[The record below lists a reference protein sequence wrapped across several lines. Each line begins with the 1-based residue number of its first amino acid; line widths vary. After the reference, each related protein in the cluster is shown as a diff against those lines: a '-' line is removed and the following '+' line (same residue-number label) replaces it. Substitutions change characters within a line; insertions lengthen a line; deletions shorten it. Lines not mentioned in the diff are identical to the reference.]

1 MPHLPDTAKKLKSN
15 DHPGQL
21 DKLIDKNALTE
32 IFKLRFKNKLT
43 FKEIG
48 KIYNVSPQ
56 AIHQRIKSLIKLLNN
71 PELDQAYAD
80 NRVDLLNSAER
91 ILLSTLIESDKLKDA
106 SLNNVAYSLRQIH
119 DMRRINADLSTGN
132 EAIKIEV
139 VQFHREPIGG
149 NSSEDAPQ

>member
-106 SLNNVAYSLRQIH
+106 SLNNVAYSLKQIH

-139 VQFHREPIGG
+139 VQFHSQPIGD
-149 NSSEDAPQ
+149 NSSKDAPQ

>member
-21 DKLIDKNALTE
+21 DKLIDKNTLTE

-71 PELDQAYAD
+71 PDLDQAYAD

-91 ILLSTLIESDKLKDA
+91 ILLSTLIESDKLKAA

>member
-1 MPHLPDTAKKLKSN
+1 MPHLPDTAKKLKNN
-15 DHPGQL
+15 DQPGQL
-21 DKLIDKNALTE
+21 DKFLDKIPLTE

-56 AIHQRIKSLIKLLNN
+56 AIHQRIKSVIKLLAN

-106 SLNNVAYSLRQIH
+106 SLNNVAYSLKQIH

-132 EAIKIEV
+132 EAVKIEV
-139 VQFHREPIGG
+139 VQFHSQPIGG

>member
-106 SLNNVAYSLRQIH
+106 SLNNVAYSLKQIH

-139 VQFHREPIGG
+139 VQFHSQPIGD

>member
-21 DKLIDKNALTE
+21 DKLIDKNVLTE

-71 PELDQAYAD
+71 PDLDQAYAD

-139 VQFHREPIGG
+139 VQFHSQPIGG
-149 NSSEDAPQ
+149 NSS

>member
-21 DKLIDKNALTE
+21 DKLIDKNVLTE

-71 PELDQAYAD
+71 PDLDQAYAD

-106 SLNNVAYSLRQIH
+106 SLNNVAYSLKQIH

>member
-1 MPHLPDTAKKLKSN
+1 MFSEIVGCQFKKL
-15 DHPGQL
+15 L
-21 DKLIDKNALTE
+21 A
-32 IFKLRFKNKLT
+32 
-43 FKEIG
+43 
-48 KIYNVSPQ
+48 
-56 AIHQRIKSLIKLLNN
+56 N

-106 SLNNVAYSLRQIH
+106 SLNNVAYSLKQIH

-139 VQFHREPIGG
+139 VQFHSQPIGG

>member
-21 DKLIDKNALTE
+21 DKLIDKNLLTE
-32 IFKLRFKNKLT
+32 IFRLRFKNKLT

-48 KIYNVSPQ
+48 KIYSVSPQ
-56 AIHQRIKSLIKLLNN
+56 AIHQRIKSVIKLLNN
-71 PELDQAYAD
+71 PDLDQAYAD

-106 SLNNVAYSLRQIH
+106 SLNNVAYSLKQIH

-139 VQFHREPIGG
+139 VQFHSQPIGD
-149 NSSEDAPQ
+149 NSSKDAPQ